1 MAITIPEG
9 LSTDLVTTITENF
22 TAGLKF
28 VTPVLVAIV
37 GISVIRKVI
46 NRGKKGRV

>member
-1 MAITIPEG
+1 MAITIPTD
-9 LSTDLVTTITENF
+9 LSTDLVSAITENF

-28 VTPVLVAIV
+28 VAPVLVTIV